1 MLSRPKTASVG
12 RGGLRTS
19 CAIGASD
26 MPNKLISAA
35 WFTATAND
43 TAFNAVAAEAAEN
56 GELQMNGDANP

>member
-1 MLSRPKTASVG
+1 
-12 RGGLRTS
+12 
-19 CAIGASD
+19 